1 MKFYNTKI
9 IDYGNG
15 NKQVITYKK
24 AIPLLEKEYGEQ
36 KSEKEDKNAL
46 KYWSQVIDIV
56 PPTESEK
63 LKKEMHSLYS
73 SANRTKNEV
82 YKLARAN
89 KWDWFITFTFDK
101 NKVEDRTDYSALV
114 EKVGKYFNHWK
125 ERKCPRYEVFIRTRT
140 T

>member
-24 AIPLLEKEYGEQ
+24 PIPLLEKEYGEQ

-56 PPTESEK
+56 PPTDSEK

-89 KWDWFITFTFDK
+89 NWDWFITFTFDK
-101 NKVEDRTDYSALV
+101 NKVKDRTDYSTLV

-125 ERKCPRYEVFIRTRT
+125 ERKCPRNEISICAGT

>member
-24 AIPLLEKEYGEQ
+24 PIPLHEKEYGEQ
-36 KSEKEDKNAL
+36 KSEKEDKNTL
-46 KYWSQVIDIV
+46 KYWSHIIDIE

-63 LKKEMHSLYS
+63 FKKEMHSLYS

-89 KWDWFITFTFDK
+89 NWDWFVTFTFDK
-101 NKVEDRTDYSALV
+101 NKVKDRTDYSTLV

-125 ERKCPRYEVFIRTRT
+125 ERKCPRNEIFICA
-140 T
+140 

>member
-24 AIPLLEKEYGEQ
+24 PVPLLEKEYGEQ
-36 KSEKEDKNAL
+36 KSEKADKNSL

-56 PPTESEK
+56 PPTDSEK
-63 LKKEMHSLYS
+63 FKKEMHSLYS

-89 KWDWFITFTFDK
+89 NWEWFVTFTFS
-101 NKVEDRTDYSALV
+101 NKQVEDRTDYASLV
-114 EKVGKYFNHWK
+114 KKVTKYFDNWRQ
-125 ERKCPRYEVFIRTRT
+125 RKCPRHEISLCTGT